1 MAKACGGNMRKAS
14 AGTCC
19 EKETAESNVKRT
31 SAASRCH
38 ISMNLT
44 FCLRL
49 SEELPINASKSP
61 GSAVHR

>member
-1 MAKACGGNMRKAS
+1 MVKACGGDMRKVS
-14 AGTCC
+14 AGTCRKR
-19 EKETAESNVKRT
+19 EAAENRTDDT

-38 ISMNLT
+38 ICTNLT

-61 GSAVHR
+61 GSAVHL

>member
-1 MAKACGGNMRKAS
+1 MVKASDGNVRKAS
-14 AGTCC
+14 AGTCR
-19 EKETAESNVKRT
+19 ERETAESLAKKT
-31 SAASRCH
+31 SAASLRH
-38 ISMNLT
+38 ISTNLT